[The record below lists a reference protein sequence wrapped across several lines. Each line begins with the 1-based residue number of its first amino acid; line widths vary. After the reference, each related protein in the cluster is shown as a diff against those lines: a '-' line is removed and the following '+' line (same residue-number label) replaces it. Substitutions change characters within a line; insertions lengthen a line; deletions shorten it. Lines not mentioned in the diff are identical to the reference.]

1 MNKVCQLCGKTL
13 EADWKFCPFCGPL
26 LPADISIHDSAIK
39 EFRKNDAYNVINV
52 SAGDISKAAR
62 KPELEYEERV
72 LSIIQAGGNLN
83 IVRTELEV
91 LRKRLELTLGEAQN
105 IENICNNFSTSTQIQ
120 STKNVEDSNDLSKIY
135 TTKIGLQSD
144 INKSNLPERVELD
157 NIFRSTNYSP
167 AKLIE
172 FFKRGFRKEY
182 AADAGLWERYT
193 IERHTLMV
201 LHQFEKYFSRNRLPG
216 NFKMDTFRVIL
227 ALHDIG
233 VPAAIEEGTRRGL
246 ERKEAK
252 KAGQVVYTTKLMA
265 STMDNLGFSKNEIA
279 VGIALVSDDPIGSYL
294 KSDIL
299 QSTAIQRM
307 ARESGMQVLDFF
319 DLLEI
324 LYMVDAG
331 SYTEDAGGIKSL
343 DYLFIF
349 DKRRITMTFSPEISN
364 KISKLRK
371 SLEW

>member
-1 MNKVCQLCGKTL
+1 VECRQCGKVLDPQWKVCPICRTTVKT
-13 EADWKFCPFCGPL
+13 EGTIQGINNQDVVA
-26 LPADISIHDSAIK
+26 K
-39 EFRKNDAYNVINV
+39 EIIQGNIINV
-52 SAGDISKAAR
+52 TNYPNK
-62 KPELEYEERV
+62 KPLLEYEERV
-72 LSIIQAGGNLN
+72 LSIIQSGGNLT
-83 IVRTELEV
+83 VRRTELEA
-91 LRKRLELTLGEAQN
+91 LRKQLELTLGEAQN
-105 IENICNNFSTSTQIQ
+105 IETTCNNISTLTSLQIPKNIEENSPSTIPRP
-120 STKNVEDSNDLSKIY
+120 KIE
-135 TTKIGLQSD
+135 TQSD
-144 INKSNLPERVELD
+144 IKRSNLPERAELD
-157 NIFRSTNYSP
+157 NIFRSTNYST

-172 FFKRGFRKEY
+172 FFKRNFRREY

-201 LHQFEKYFSRNRLPG
+201 LHQFEKYFSQNRLPG
-216 NFKMDTFRVIL
+216 NFKMNTFRVIL

-246 ERKEAK
+246 NTKEAK
-252 KAGQVVYTTKLMA
+252 KVGQAIYTTKLMA

-299 QSTAIQRM
+299 QTTAIQRM

-319 DLLEI
+319 DLLQI

-349 DKRRITMTFSPEISN
+349 DKRWITMTFSPEISN

>member
-1 MNKVCQLCGKTL
+1 VECQQCGKIL
-13 EADWKFCPFCGPL
+13 DPQWKLCPFCCTTVKPEG
-26 LPADISIHDSAIK
+26 ATKGINIQDGVAKDIFQGNTFNFPDK
-39 EFRKNDAYNVINV
+39 FKN
-52 SAGDISKAAR
+52 K